1 MDAEGGLSTWELS
14 RKGDGRVGIL
24 IGAGFG
30 ISSSVVGAAVFAA
43 GAWTGK
49 EKGDFSAL
57 FDTLDASK
65 TKLFEGVVE
74 LVDLTEFPASG
85 VPITLPPNEKPFVG
99 TVGGPSG
106 LGLGCAAAGADPN
119 EKPANGAGLDAVA
132 EEVVGRLG

>member
-1 MDAEGGLSTWELS
+1 M
-14 RKGDGRVGIL
+14 
-24 IGAGFG
+24 
-30 ISSSVVGAAVFAA
+30 
-43 GAWTGK
+43 
-49 EKGDFSAL
+49 
-57 FDTLDASK
+57 DASK

-74 LVDLTEFPASG
+74 VVDLTEFPASG

-132 EEVVGRLG
+132 EEFVGRLGCAAWPKEKVGAADAVDAAGSALLETG